1 MSSFN
6 PNKLKM
12 TRFSLTSQI
21 LINGVINQKKKKKLF
36 RKGKLNIS
44 HTLVF
49 SLLNYIN
56 EGKQQT

>member
-12 TRFSLTSQI
+12 TRFTLTSQI